1 MSTGLIL
8 LMCLAVGAAMHLVQ
22 VAAFTW
28 RASASDADIV
38 PRA

>member
-8 LMCLAVGAAMHLVQ
+8 LTCLAVGAAMHLVQ
-22 VAAFTW
+22 FAALTW
-28 RASASDADIV
+28 RANAPDANTL